1 MNRMKWMALVF
12 VGLALF
18 ARKAFAFEGDFGASL
33 DSSTFLSTGVV
44 DTSDESQYKA
54 AIWGELFQSL
64 DKGGSLDLTAQGSYR
79 YTAERPYIID
89 LDLFRFTGLFSAAL
103 GDGTAIELK
112 AGRFNFSD
120 STRLILDQTLDGVQ
134 ITMLF
139 SGFQIKLAG
148 AYSGFLLNPSSN
160 VRVSADDFQ
169 DVNNNSVFFGP
180 KRAIAQ
186 VMIGSEAFGLEGLAQ
201 FDMRGSGAGE
211 IINTQYVG
219 ISGVPRL
226 SPNFYLDYNITG
238 SYGQSTVGSKTVN
251 IISALGG
258 FGLRFYAEGLAASR
272 AHAHV
277 TYASGFT
284 PIVLLLNNFS
294 VDNFRPITPP
304 TIGLAF
310 SPQLANILFADVGYS
325 FRPFFG
331 SPSSLLSNIE
341 PLVGARFYFRDPV
354 PQLISGS
361 PANIVVNDLNP
372 SSTALYL
379 GTEIEAGLRA
389 RLFSDLGLSVRGG
402 AFLPST
408 GGSNAFTA
416 NRGIGY
422 VLKIEA
428 SASL

>member
-18 ARKAFAFEGDFGASL
+18 AGKLFAFELDFGGTL
-33 DSSTFLSTGVV
+33 DTSTFLSSGVV
-44 DTSDESQYKA
+44 DTGDASQYKA
-54 AIWGELFQSL
+54 AVWGELFQSL
-64 DKGGSLDLTAQGSYR
+64 DKGGSVDLTAQGSYR
-79 YTAERPYIID
+79 YTAERPYTFD

-112 AGRFNFSD
+112 VGRFNFSD
-120 STRLILDQTLDGVQ
+120 TTTLILDQTLDGVQ
-134 ITMLF
+134 LTMLF

-148 AYSGFLLNPSSN
+148 AYSGFILNPSSN

-169 DVNNNSVFFGP
+169 DVSNNSVFFGP
-180 KRAIAQ
+180 KRVIAQ
-186 VMIGSEAFGLEGLAQ
+186 AMIGSDGFGLEGLAQ

-211 IINTQYVG
+211 IINTQYLA

-226 SPNFYLDYNITG
+226 SPNFYLDYNLTG
-238 SYGQSTVGSKTVN
+238 GYGQSTVGSKTVN
-251 IISALGG
+251 IISLLAG
-258 FGLRFYAEGLAASR
+258 FGIKFYAEDLASSR
-272 AHAHV
+272 AHAQV

-284 PIVLLLNNFS
+284 PVVLLLNNFS

-304 TIGLAF
+304 TIGLVF

-325 FRPFFG
+325 FRPFFR
-331 SPSSLLSNIE
+331 SSSSLLSNIE
-341 PLVGARFYFRDPV
+341 PLVNARFYFRDPV
-354 PQLISGS
+354 PLLVSGTPASISVS
-361 PANIVVNDLNP
+361 DLNT

-379 GTEIEAGLRA
+379 GTEIEAGVKA
-389 RLFSDLGLSVRGG
+389 RLFSDLGVSVRGG
-402 AFLPST
+402 AFLPSS
-408 GGSNAFTA
+408 GGSNAFSSS
-416 NRGIGY
+416 RDIGY